1 MNAREILSART
12 IVISTEPHA
21 KATPQQIPSLEA
33 SYASRNP
40 ATLVL
45 EPQRYD
51 GSSGVTVVPVPLPF
65 TIKSLSLALYFSCVS
80 LQLSIFR
87 RNREYGRLC
96 LRRFD
101 PGPHMLRFIRL
112 IAFLRVCTVS
122 GSMVLLTYPCARR
135 DRKCFAAWVS
145 IPTPTRVLGSVF
157 TGDQREGCQKIKRT

>member
-112 IAFLRVCTVS
+112 IAFLRVCTHRFWFDGTLNIS
-122 GSMVLLTYPCARR
+122 LCKAGSEMLCR
-135 DRKCFAAWVS
+135 
-145 IPTPTRVLGSVF
+145 LGVHPYSDPRAGF
-157 TGDQREGCQKIKRT
+157 GFYGRSTGGMSEN